1 MRSSSI
7 FLFSI
12 FLTIAAL
19 LLPSSVSAQSPPQS
33 SVISGLS
40 TVCQGNTGVTY
51 SVTNESGTTYL
62 WTYSG
67 NGFIKT
73 AGDISNSITVRF
85 SDIATSGNL
94 SVVPC
99 NVCGNGPPRTLALNV
114 APANTTVSNAGT
126 DIVNACGVNSATFSG
141 NNPNVGSGL
150 WTMISGQ
157 GTITSP
163 TSPTSGLTG
172 LGIGSNIFRWT
183 ISNGTCLASTDDVII
198 TDQRHLRFV

>member
-1 MRSSSI
+1 MKSSCI

-19 LLPSSVSAQSPPQS
+19 LLPSSISAQAPPQS

-40 TVCQGNTGVTY
+40 TICQGNTGVTY
-51 SVTNESGTTYL
+51 SVTNETGTTYL

-150 WTMISGQ
+150 WTIAA
-157 GTITSP
+157 P
-163 TSPTSGLTG
+163 L
-172 LGIGSNIFRWT
+172 L
-183 ISNGTCLASTDDVII
+183 II
-198 TDQRHLRFV
+198 KVSER